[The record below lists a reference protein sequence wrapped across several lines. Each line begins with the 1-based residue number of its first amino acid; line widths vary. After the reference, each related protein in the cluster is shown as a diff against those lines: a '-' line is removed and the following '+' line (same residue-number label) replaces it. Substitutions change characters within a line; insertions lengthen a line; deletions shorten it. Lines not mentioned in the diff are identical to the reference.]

1 MDFYLSAL
9 IQGSAFAG
17 LALGIYLSMKIFN
30 IPDITTDGSFTLG
43 AALSSVLLSMQWPLY
58 VVLLMVLAAGALA
71 GACTGLIHTKLK
83 VNPLLAGILVMTA
96 LYSVNLGIMGRSNIP
111 VLAFDNLYQQFI
123 LFKNENLNTL
133 WFLLLATLLLIALL
147 SYILKSDYGLT
158 MRATGM
164 SDKMVQA
171 MGVNTDRVKI
181 IGLAMS
187 NALTA
192 LSGFCIAQ
200 YQGFADINMGIGI
213 VIAGL
218 GSVIIAETFIRWFKL
233 QRVLP
238 ILLLV
243 CLGAVIF
250 QQVIALVLSSGV
262 NPTYLKLT
270 TAAFVLF
277 IVSMPRWRSSV

>member
-200 YQGFADINMGIGI
+200 YQGFSDINMGIGI